1 MDSSRLAEWTRRKLG
16 LAAGGSFASLLGLL
30 AGDESEAKNKNR
42 RKRKRRKKRQK
53 RRNNNQ
59 NQNPP
64 PPPPCVGDACPD
76 LPDIILI
83 NVDDMREE
91 DYLAL
96 PQTRALIQAQGTT
109 YPNYLLATPVCAP
122 SRASL
127 LRGQYTHNHGVLR
140 NDGANGG
147 WATFTG
153 NGADQSTIATWLR
166 GATPAYR
173 TALIGK
179 YLNGYRAARNA
190 VAPGWTD
197 WVVPVP
203 VNFYDYTLN
212 VNGAA
217 EQHGSR
223 ARDYLTDVMAEKARG
238 IIASTPAETPL
249 FMYFAPKA
257 PHGPATPARRHQG
270 DFAGHSL
277 DRSGAFNEE
286 DITDKPAYM
295 QRPLLDDAEIA
306 SLEQTDRN
314 RLESLRAVDEAIAG
328 IVEALRAAGRLE
340 RAYIVFVT
348 DNGFLLGEH
357 RRTAKL
363 VPYEES
369 IRMSM
374 LVRGPGVRAG
384 VVNEALVG
392 NIDLAPTIAA
402 LAGVTPPGF
411 VDGRSLVPTFDGS
424 GSGRQ
429 AFLVAAYSGQESDPE
444 EIEAEVGLERVLGDQ
459 RGVTPY
465 RAIRTTEWMYVEYR
479 NAERERELYDLNA
492 DPFQLESRHADP
504 GTAAV
509 REGLSAWLATLE
521 GCSGQT
527 CRNAENAPPLPD
539 SQTTRAAD

>member
-1 MDSSRLAEWTRRKLG
+1 MERSRLAEWTRRHLG
-16 LAAGGSFASLLGLL
+16 LAAGGTLAALLSVLG
-30 AGDESEAKNKNR
+30 ADEADARNKSR
-42 RKRKRRKKRQK
+42 RKRRRRKKRRDK

-59 NQNPP
+59 NPPSPP
-64 PPPPCVGDACPD
+64 PPACVGDACPD

-286 DITDKPAYM
+286 DISDKPAYM

-306 SLEQTDRN
+306 SLEQSNRN
-314 RLESLRAVDEAIAG
+314 RLESLLAVDEAVAAV
-328 IVEALRAAGRLE
+328 VEALQQAGRLE
-340 RAYIVFVT
+340 RTYLFFVT
-348 DNGFLLGEH
+348 DNGFLLGQH

-369 IRMSM
+369 MRMPM

-384 VVNEALVG
+384 QTNETLVG

-402 LAGVTPPGF
+402 LAGVGTPGF
-411 VDGRSLVPTFDGS
+411 VDGRSIAGTFDGS
-424 GSGRQ
+424 DSGRQ
-429 AFLVAAYSGQESDPE
+429 AFLVAAFSGEETDPE
-444 EIEAEVGLERVLGDQ
+444 ELEAEVGLERVLGDQ

-492 DPFQLESRHADP
+492 DPFQMESRHADP
-504 GTAAV
+504 GTAEI

-521 GCSGQT
+521 ACSGQR
-527 CRNAENAPPLPD
+527 CRDAENAPPLPD
-539 SQTTRAAD
+539 AQTTAAD